1 MSGVDRLLLSSQNEL
16 LRYAM
21 QLTGDESDAW
31 DLLQETSV
39 RILMHTGCYSEQ
51 GTFLA
56 WAVVVMR
63 HVFYNRHKGRAR
75 QMLLFSDSLQELDDT
90 PLAIAAERSD
100 SVYLTNEVLAL
111 IERLPVRQAKAFRL
125 FIDGYSYA
133 DIAVAMCVSVNNVRN
148 YIHAARVALRE
159 MLGRD

>member
-1 MSGVDRLLLSSQNEL
+1 MSGVDRLLLSSQVEL
-16 LRYAM
+16 LCYAM

-39 RILMHTGCYSEQ
+39 RILMHAGCYSEQ

-56 WAVVVMR
+56 WAGVVMR
-63 HVFYNRHKGRAR
+63 RIFYNRHKGRAR
-75 QMLLFSDSLQELDDT
+75 QMLLFGDSLRELDDT
-90 PLAIAAERSD
+90 SLAVAAERTD
-100 SVYLTNEVLAL
+100 SIYLTNEMFAL
-111 IERLPVRQAKAFRL
+111 IERLPARQAKAFRL

-133 DIAVAMCVSVNNVRN
+133 DIAAAMSVSVDNVRN
-148 YIHAARVALRE
+148 YIHAARVALRK

>member
-1 MSGVDRLLLSSQNEL
+1 MSGVDRLLLSSQVEL
-16 LRYAM
+16 LCYAM

-39 RILMHTGCYSEQ
+39 RILMHAGCYSEQ
-51 GTFLA
+51 GSFLA
-56 WAVVVMR
+56 WAGVVMR

-75 QMLLFSDSLQELDDT
+75 QMLLFGDSLRELDDT
-90 PLAIAAERSD
+90 SLAVAAERTD
-100 SVYLTNEVLAL
+100 SIYLTNEMFAL
-111 IERLPVRQAKAFRL
+111 IERLPARQAKAFRL

-133 DIAVAMCVSVNNVRN
+133 DIAVAMCVSVDNVRN
-148 YIHAARVALRE
+148 YIHAARVALRK

>member
-1 MSGVDRLLLSSQNEL
+1 MSGVDRLLLGSQNEL

-39 RILMHTGCYSEQ
+39 RILMHAGCYSEQ
-51 GTFLA
+51 GTFLS

-75 QMLLFSDSLQELDDT
+75 QMLLFGDSLQELDAT
-90 PLAIAAERSD
+90 PLAVAAERSD

-133 DIAVAMCVSVNNVRN
+133 DIAVAMSVSVNNVRN
-148 YIHAARVALRE
+148 YIHAARVALRK